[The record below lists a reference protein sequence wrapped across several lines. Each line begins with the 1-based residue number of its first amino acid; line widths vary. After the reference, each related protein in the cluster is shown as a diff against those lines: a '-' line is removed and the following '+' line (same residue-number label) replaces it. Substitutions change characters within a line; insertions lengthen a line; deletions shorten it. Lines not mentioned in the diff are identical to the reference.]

1 MHLIIKTY
9 KRNYLFLDIEK
20 VFNNIFIKYIY
31 IRRRNIFFSQKKIK
45 KIGKFIIDLQI
56 INIFF
61 YVKIRNKIS
70 SIKYKTKVPQKN
82 VSIYL
87 SIYIY
92 ICTSDSLEE
101 LKNSMLIFANDTN
114 L

>member
-1 MHLIIKTY
+1 MHLIIETY

-20 VFNNIFIKYIY
+20 VFNKIYIKYIY
-31 IRRRNIFFSQKKIK
+31 IKKFSLKRKLKKIL
-45 KIGKFIIDLQI
+45 GKFIIDLQI

-61 YVKIRNKIS
+61 YVKIGNKIS
-70 SIKYKTKVPQKN
+70 SIKYKIKVSQKN

-87 SIYIY
+87 SIY

-101 LKNSMLIFANDTN
+101 LKNSMLVFANDTN

>member
-45 KIGKFIIDLQI
+45 KIIKKIKKIGKFIIDLQI

-61 YVKIRNKIS
+61 F
-70 SIKYKTKVPQKN
+70 
-82 VSIYL
+82 
-87 SIYIY
+87 
-92 ICTSDSLEE
+92 
-101 LKNSMLIFANDTN
+101 M
-114 L
+114 